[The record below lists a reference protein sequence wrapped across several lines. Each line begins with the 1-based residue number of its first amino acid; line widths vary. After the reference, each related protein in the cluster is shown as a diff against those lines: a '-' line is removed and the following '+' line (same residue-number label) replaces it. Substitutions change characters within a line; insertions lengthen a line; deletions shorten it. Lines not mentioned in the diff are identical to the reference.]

1 MRELAAAGARLW
13 LVPSMVHAKA
23 VVIDEH
29 LAMAGSVNLDG
40 RSLFLNYEL
49 MVGFYLPED
58 IAGFA
63 RWIESLIADAR
74 AYRPRPPGLARFIA
88 EGLVLWLAFQL

>member
-1 MRELAAAGARLW
+1 M
-13 LVPSMVHAKA
+13 A
-23 VVIDEH
+23 V
-29 LAMAGSVNLDG
+29 DG

-49 MVGFYLPED
+49 MVGFYRPQD

-63 RWIESLIADAR
+63 RWIEALVADAR
-74 AYRPRPPGLARFIA
+74 AYQPRPAGLARFIA